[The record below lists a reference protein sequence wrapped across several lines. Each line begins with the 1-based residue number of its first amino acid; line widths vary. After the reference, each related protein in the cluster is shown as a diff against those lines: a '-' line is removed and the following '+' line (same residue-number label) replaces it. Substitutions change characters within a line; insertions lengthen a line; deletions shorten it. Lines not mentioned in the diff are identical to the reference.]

1 MEMDPRQSLDQRRM
15 RFLKHADLHRHPT
28 ERQMVAVEI
37 PRQSVPHQ
45 IPQHHRTAD
54 LCPEWLATAIQFRP
68 NGETMNIGAYR
79 PAHRIREGWHVLQDD
94 GWLEVTEI
102 VRIYA
107 PLNIV
112 WMKFHNED
120 SIGVAYDEEIPTR
133 TLVEIREVEKRS

>member
-1 MEMDPRQSLDQRRM
+1 
-15 RFLKHADLHRHPT
+15 
-28 ERQMVAVEI
+28 
-37 PRQSVPHQ
+37 
-45 IPQHHRTAD
+45 
-54 LCPEWLATAIQFRP
+54 
-68 NGETMNIGAYR
+68 MNIGAYR